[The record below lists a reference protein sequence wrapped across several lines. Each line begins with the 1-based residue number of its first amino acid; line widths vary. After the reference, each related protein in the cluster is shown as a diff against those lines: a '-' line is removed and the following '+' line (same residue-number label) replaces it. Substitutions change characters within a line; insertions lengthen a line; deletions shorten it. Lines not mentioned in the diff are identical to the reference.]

1 MSNNSYSSKLSA
13 SYPSSATNGGGSASS
28 LTDYTSMPTS
38 AAYADDYQGLGARNS
53 KSSNGGAH
61 YSQQDYKGKAA
72 RNAVSSSSSASNYPT
87 ELFDRHSDKTSF

>member
-1 MSNNSYSSKLSA
+1 
-13 SYPSSATNGGGSASS
+13 
-28 LTDYTSMPTS
+28 MPTS

-53 KSSNGGAH
+53 KLSSSGGGAH

-72 RNAVSSSSSASNYPT
+72 RNAVSSSSSAGNYPT